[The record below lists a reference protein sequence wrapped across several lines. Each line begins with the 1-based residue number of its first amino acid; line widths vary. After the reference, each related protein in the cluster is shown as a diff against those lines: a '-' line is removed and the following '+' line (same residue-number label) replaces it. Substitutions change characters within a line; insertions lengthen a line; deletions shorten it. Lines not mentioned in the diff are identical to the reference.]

1 MAAGNVSCG
10 QTITIDTTLTSDVG
24 PCPGDGV
31 LIGADGITLNL
42 NGHQI
47 VGDFNEGA
55 SGEFA
60 GIRLP
65 SRSNV
70 TVAGN
75 RGSVAEGR
83 VAGFEAGVVV
93 NGGSRNNIGNLV
105 IEDNVGRDDPFNAE
119 LGDGIVIFDS
129 ASNQIVNNVVSGN
142 GIFDGIGILG
152 PDSDNTRI
160 QGNVVSGT
168 RGPSDGG
175 PAGQGI
181 IVNGTTEADAATLIS
196 GTRIFDN
203 AVSGSGSAGIANI
216 NNVRAR
222 IERNVVVDNGLTN
235 LFGNG
240 IGVQMGFAALSIPS
254 QVLVKDN
261 ESHGNGRDGIQ
272 ILSRENRIINN
283 DAADNNALGLA
294 FPRSVDLRDGNQDP
308 RTREFDCD
316 SNVWEGNTWGDAFYF
331 PQIPDCVTGGGSGP
345 IPPSPQP
352 EGPFGDPTCR
362 DGIDNDRDGFIDSI
376 DIGSCA
382 STTEGPRGSRR
393 CSDGLDNDGDGL
405 IDGDDPGCL
414 IDDGPPPCDPL
425 DPFAICNIPDP
436 LEPGTP

>member
-1 MAAGNVSCG
+1 MATVS
-10 QTITIDTTLTSDVG
+10 
-24 PCPGDGV
+24 
-31 LIGADGITLNL
+31 
-42 NGHQI
+42 
-47 VGDFNEGA
+47 
-55 SGEFA
+55 
-60 GIRLP
+60 
-65 SRSNV
+65 
-70 TVAGN
+70 
-75 RGSVAEGR
+75 
-83 VAGFEAGVVV
+83 GFEAGVVID
-93 NGGSRNNIGNLV
+93 GGSANTVQNLIVRDNIGP
-105 IEDNVGRDDPFNAE
+105 DDPFNAE

-168 RGPSDGG
+168 RGPSGGG

-181 IVNGTTEADAATLIS
+181 IVNGTTEADLATVIS

-203 AVSGSGSAGIANI
+203 AVSGNGSAGIANI

-235 LFGNG
+235 RSGNG
-240 IGVQMGFAALSIPS
+240 IGVQMGLAALSIPS

-261 ESHGNGRDGIQ
+261 ESHGNGLDGIQ
-272 ILSRENRIINN
+272 IRSRDNHIINN
-283 DAADNNALGLA
+283 NAADNNALGLA
-294 FPRSVDLRDGNQDP
+294 FPRAVDLRDGNQDP
-308 RTREFDCD
+308 EDPRKFDCD
-316 SNVWEGNTWGDAFYF
+316 SNVWEGNTWGEAFYF

-362 DGIDNDRDGFIDSI
+362 DGIDNDRDGFIDTI
-376 DIGSCA
+376 DSNSCQR
-382 STTEGPRGSRR
+382 EGPPGSRT
-393 CSDGLDNDGDGL
+393 CTDGFDNDNNGL
-405 IDGDDPGCL
+405 IDGDDPDCQS
-414 IDDGPPPCDPL
+414 DEPPPCDPL
-425 DPFAICNIPDP
+425 DPFAICDIPDP